1 MGAKLGW
8 WGLETGVSG
17 VSFAFHLRFIYP
29 SRGATPGSLA
39 GGGRSR
45 AEPLRHRA
53 GASGRGGPAVDLGAR
68 RAGFR

>member
-1 MGAKLGW
+1 MARFFDTVG
-8 WGLETGVSG
+8 TVPT
-17 VSFAFHLRFIYP
+17 VSFP
-29 SRGATPGSLA
+29 SHGATPGSLA